1 MLNPKLARKF
11 LLPLLLLCLALTPLW
26 SISSLREGP
35 LDDPFSSTALLKE
48 RNFFKELSPYEEEA
62 VKHLEIEVVTMG
74 RGDPLYVW
82 FGHTGLVVVDKRI
95 DRSVMYDYG
104 IFSFDDGF
112 YQTFAMGRLLYQVW
126 ATSAPARYDQ
136 QIANQRSITK
146 LKLNLPPSAVI
157 EMINFLN
164 FNVKEENN
172 TYLYHH
178 YWENCST
185 RIRDII
191 DKAVGGQFKEWAT
204 AIEIPYTLRQLVM
217 LHTAPDPL
225 ADWLLNFLQSGVIDK
240 PITMWE
246 AMFLPAAL
254 EKALLEF
261 SYIDGNGEIVKIAS
275 DYGVINVEPPG
286 VRPATRSEWR
296 STSLATLMVVLGGAL
311 ILRVLLHLSK
321 RWRPLKAIWGSL
333 TFLIYFVLGVL
344 SLLLIF
350 MVTISN
356 HDVTYWNE
364 NLIFATPWLV
374 VMAIQ
379 ALIYL
384 FRKNYSLKSFRRG
397 NTFFLSLM
405 LLYMGVKVAFP
416 TLLGQHNWPAIF
428 TFLPLYL
435 SNSSLPFRTRS

>member
-1 MLNPKLARKF
+1 MLNRKL
-11 LLPLLLLCLALTPLW
+11 LLPLLLLSVLLSPLW

-35 LDDPFSSTALLKE
+35 LDDPFSSTALLEE
-48 RNFFKELSPYEEEA
+48 RDFFKELSPSEEEA
-62 VKHLEIEVVTMG
+62 AQHLEIEVVTMG

-95 DRSVMYDYG
+95 NRSVMYDYG
-104 IFSFDDGF
+104 IFSFDDDF
-112 YQTFAMGRLLYQVW
+112 YQTFAMGRLLYEVW

-146 LKLNLPPSAVI
+146 LKLNLPPNAII

-204 AIEIPYTLRQLVM
+204 SIESPYTLRQLVM

-225 ADWLLNFLQSGVIDK
+225 ADWLLNYLQSGVIDQ
-240 PITMWE
+240 PITLWE
-246 AMFLPAAL
+246 AMFLPAVL
-254 EKALLEF
+254 EKGLLEF
-261 SYIDGNGEIVKIAS
+261 SYLNGDGEVIEIAT
-275 DYGVINVEPPG
+275 DYEVLNLEPPG
-286 VRPATRSEWR
+286 VRPATRTEWR
-296 STSLATLMVVLGGAL
+296 STSLATFLVVLAGAL

-321 RWRPLKAIWGSL
+321 RWRPLKVVWGSL
-333 TFLIYFVLGVL
+333 TFLIYFVLGIL

-364 NLIFATPWLV
+364 NLIFATPWLL

-379 ALIYL
+379 VLVYL
-384 FRKNYSLKSFRRG
+384 FRKNYSLKRFRRG
-397 NTFFLSLM
+397 NAFFFLLI
-405 LLYMGVKVAFP
+405 LPYILVKVLFP
-416 TLLGQHNWPAIF
+416 SLLGQHNWPALF

-435 SNSSLPFRTRS
+435 SNSSFTFRRQS

>member
-1 MLNPKLARKF
+1 MFNRKF
-11 LLPLLLLCLALTPLW
+11 VLTLLILSLLLSPLW

-48 RNFFKELSPYEEEA
+48 RDFFRELSPYEEEA
-62 VKHLEIEVVTMG
+62 LKYLEIEIITMG

-95 DRSVMYDYG
+95 NRSVMYDYG

-112 YQTFAMGRLLYQVW
+112 YQTFAMGRLLYEVW

-136 QIANQRSITK
+136 QVSNQRSITK

-191 DKAVGGQFKEWAT
+191 DKAVDGQFKEWAT
-204 AIEIPYTLRQLVM
+204 SIESPYTLRQLVM

-225 ADWLLNFLQSGVIDK
+225 ADWLLNYLQSGVIDK
-240 PITMWE
+240 PITLWE
-246 AMFLPAAL
+246 VMFLPAAL

-261 SYIDGNGEIVKIAS
+261 SYLDNNGEKVKIAT
-275 DYGVINVEPPG
+275 DYEVLNVEPPG
-286 VRPATRSEWR
+286 VRPATRAEWR
-296 STSLATLMVVLGGAL
+296 STSLATLLVVLAGAL
-311 ILRVLLHLSK
+311 LLRVLLHFSR
-321 RWRPLKAIWGSL
+321 RWRPLKVIWGSL
-333 TFLIYFVLGVL
+333 TFLIYFALGIL
-344 SLLLIF
+344 SLLLLF

-364 NLIFATPWLV
+364 NLIFSTPWLV

-397 NTFFLSLM
+397 NTFFLLLM
-405 LLYMGVKVAFP
+405 LLYILVKLLFP
-416 TLLGQHNWPAIF
+416 SLLGQYNWPAIF

-435 SNSSLPFRTRS
+435 SNSSFTFRRRS